1 MAASPLGHSSQHS
14 PLVVWWL
21 QDGKAGHQNQVQA
34 LLEAL
39 QPLLPLAIHPMPL
52 PRRPWPGQALL
63 TALARARRRP
73 RPDLVVGA
81 GHGSHL
87 ALLLLAAWQRCPS
100 LVLMRPSLPLRWF
113 DRVVAP
119 SHDLQALPPAPRLLA
134 SFGPL
139 CRPAPPAAAAASAG
153 QPRTLVLLGGPSR
166 HHRFDLAHLH
176 SQLAA
181 LLAADPDP
189 AGWCLADSRRTPPEA
204 LAQLGE
210 ALGLA
215 SRQLLPWRQA
225 PPGWLAAALA
235 RRPLVWVG
243 EDSLSMLF
251 EAVSAGC
258 RVGVLSMPRRRST
271 WRQRASLERLV
282 AEGYVLPLAPWR
294 PGQPLPDLA
303 RFQPP
308 PPPAEAERLAAL
320 LLPWLQGVRR

>member
-1 MAASPLGHSSQHS
+1 MAPPPPAGPAPGR
-14 PLVVWWL
+14 PLVVWLL
-21 QDGKAGHQNQVQA
+21 QDGKAGHQNQALA

-39 QPLLPLAIHPMPL
+39 QSLQPLAIQPL
-52 PRRPWPGQALL
+52 PLPPRPWPGQALL
-63 TALARARRRP
+63 TALAAARRRP

-87 ALLLLAAWQRCPS
+87 ALLVLAAWQRCPS
-100 LVLMRPSLPLRWF
+100 LVLMRPSLPLRCF

-119 SHDLQALPPAPRLLA
+119 GHDLQGLPPAPRLLA

-139 CRPAPPAAAAASAG
+139 CRRAPPAPSG
-153 QPRTLVLLGGPSR
+153 SSDWLPHTLVLLGGPSR
-166 HHRFDLAHLH
+166 HHRFDLAGLQG
-176 SQLAA
+176 QLAA

-189 AGWCLADSRRTPPEA
+189 AGWCLVASRRTPTAA
-204 LAQLGE
+204 LPQLGQG
-210 ALGLA
+210 LGLA
-215 SRQLLPWRQA
+215 PRQLLPWRQC

-258 RVGVLSMPRRRST
+258 RVGVLSMPRRRCR
-271 WRQRASLERLV
+271 WRQGASLERLV
-282 AEGYVLPLAPWR
+282 AEGYVLPLAPDR
-294 PGQPLPDLA
+294 PLPDLA